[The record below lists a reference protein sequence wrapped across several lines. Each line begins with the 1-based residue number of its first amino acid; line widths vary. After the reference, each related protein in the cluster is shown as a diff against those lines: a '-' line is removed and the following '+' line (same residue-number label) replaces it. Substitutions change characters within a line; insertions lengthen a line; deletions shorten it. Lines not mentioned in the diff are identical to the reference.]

1 MLLKLLEFIRCDV
14 PVFPTLA
21 WWQRWDNQRLR
32 EPVNRLADPSYDES
46 TYPVVD

>member
-1 MLLKLLEFIRCDV
+1 MV
-14 PVFPTLA
+14 AAAPYP
-21 WWQRWDNQRLR
+21 RLR